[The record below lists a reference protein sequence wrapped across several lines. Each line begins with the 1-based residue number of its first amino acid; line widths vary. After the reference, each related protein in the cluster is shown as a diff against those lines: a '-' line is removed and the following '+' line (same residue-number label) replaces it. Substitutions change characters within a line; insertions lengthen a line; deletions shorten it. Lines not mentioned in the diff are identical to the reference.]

1 MRVLITGARG
11 QVGHELLRLA
21 PNAFFDVVGLGS
33 EDLNITDAHAVAR
46 EVERLQPQLIINA
59 AAYTAVDRAES
70 EPERAFAVNR
80 DGPLNL
86 GCAAERLGI
95 PVLHISTDY
104 VFAGDA
110 RTPYREDDPTAPT
123 GRYGA
128 SKLAG
133 EQALAASCSRYIVM
147 RTSWVFGAHGHN
159 FVKTMLRLS
168 KERDSLSVVAD
179 QQGCPTSAASIAR
192 ALWLLVHRYQRE
204 GSLAWGVYHYRGAP
218 ACSWHGFAEEIFRQA
233 HLLGLITHKPIVY
246 AITTEQYP
254 TPARRPA
261 WSVLDCS
268 LLKQLYGIESVDWRD
283 ELKSVLAE
291 LQSSLC

>member
-1 MRVLITGARG
+1 MRVLITGAQG

-21 PNAFFDVVGLGS
+21 PNAFDVAGLGS
-33 EDLNITDAHAVAR
+33 GDLDITDAHAVAR

-70 EPERAFAVNR
+70 EPDLAYAVNR
-80 DGPLNL
+80 DGPLHL
-86 GCAAERLGI
+86 GKVAERQGI

-110 RTPYREDDPTAPT
+110 QAPYRETDPTGPT
-123 GRYGA
+123 GVYGA

-133 EQALAASCSRYIVM
+133 EQALAASCTRHVIM

-159 FVKTMLRLS
+159 FVKTMLRLAR
-168 KERDSLSVVAD
+168 ERDHLSVVAD

-192 ALWLLVHRYQRE
+192 ALWSLAQQYRQE
-204 GSLAWGVYHYRGAP
+204 GSLRWGVYHYSGTP
-218 ACSWHGFAEEIFRQA
+218 ACSWHEFAEEIFRQA
-233 HLLGLITHKPIVY
+233 HSIGLIPGLPAVD
-246 AITTEQYP
+246 AISSQQYP
-254 TPARRPA
+254 TPAKRPA

-268 LLKQLYGIESVDWRD
+268 LLTQIYGIDPADWRD
-283 ELKSVLAE
+283 ELKAVLTE
-291 LQSSLC
+291 LKQGSR

>member
-104 VFAGDA
+104 VFAGE
-110 RTPYREDDPTAPT
+110 P
-123 GRYGA
+123 
-128 SKLAG
+128 
-133 EQALAASCSRYIVM
+133 
-147 RTSWVFGAHGHN
+147 F
-159 FVKTMLRLS
+159 
-168 KERDSLSVVAD
+168 
-179 QQGCPTSAASIAR
+179 
-192 ALWLLVHRYQRE
+192 
-204 GSLAWGVYHYRGAP
+204 
-218 ACSWHGFAEEIFRQA
+218 
-233 HLLGLITHKPIVY
+233 
-246 AITTEQYP
+246 
-254 TPARRPA
+254 
-261 WSVLDCS
+261 
-268 LLKQLYGIESVDWRD
+268 
-283 ELKSVLAE
+283 
-291 LQSSLC
+291 